1 MLVEAE
7 GLCLSKAKDQW
18 LRLHQHRQGSQ
29 RAFQEKREAQ
39 VPQAPRAPRE
49 GGQTLVSWQLAESC
63 YHSSTFS
70 PEVLFQTKILFQK
83 QAHNIFSNI
92 SLQHY

>member
-1 MLVEAE
+1 MRENTCFSYSKRSSTQILKKLKSMLVEAE

-29 RAFQEKREAQ
+29 RAFQEKRETQ

-49 GGQTLVSWQLAESC
+49 GGQTLVS
-63 YHSSTFS
+63 
-70 PEVLFQTKILFQK
+70 
-83 QAHNIFSNI
+83 
-92 SLQHY
+92 